1 MVKGPLAKKVRE
13 FWDTGAPPKHAS
25 GKTNYKKKFFMIFL
39 KSLGLLILGTAL
51 GYGFYYFFSSQS
63 AIIIERFKLLQSFFG
78 ISQYSEGMSFDRV
91 ALTILL
97 GNFISTLCY
106 VGLGYGRLSLP
117 VSFISGFFVAVFL
130 FSGIIRHNT
139 TAIPLEVII
148 LSSTEMFY
156 RVMAVSTG
164 EYLSRNRLHSKII
177 PAVSF
182 SLIFVLYLAAALYEV
197 WQIF

>member
-1 MVKGPLAKKVRE
+1 MAKISLVKKVKE
-13 FWDTGAPPKHAS
+13 FWDTGKPPRHAA
-25 GKTNYKKKFFMIFL
+25 GKYDFKKKFFTVFL
-39 KSLGLLILGTAL
+39 KSMGLLILGAAL

-63 AIIIERFKLLQSFFG
+63 AFIIEKFKLLQSFFG
-78 ISQYSEGMSFDRV
+78 ISQYTQGMTFDRV

-117 VSFISGFFVAVFL
+117 VSFISGFFIAVFL
-130 FSGIIRHNT
+130 YSGLVRHNT
-139 TAIPLEVII
+139 VTIPAEVFI
-148 LSSTEMFY
+148 LSSVEMLY

-164 EYLSRNRLHSKII
+164 EYLSRNGLGSKVI
-177 PAVSF
+177 PAISF
-182 SLIFVLYLAAALYEV
+182 SIIFILFLAAALYEV